1 MQPSSSQKT
10 DRPDPMDLRIL
21 SHGSVSPAGIGS
33 ACLGNAFP
41 QTVVTDA
48 ADGGDHPA
56 SLVDRSH
63 PSLTAWEKS
72 PRLRRAS
79 PISYFMIEAA
89 SQALAAV
96 PGIDLSRT
104 GVVASFFLG
113 CLVYSV
119 RFYRG
124 MNTEGRR
131 FASPIL
137 FPETV
142 FNSPLSH
149 VVSTLGIGGPVYS
162 QIGDKSCW
170 ATALRTAECWLRLG
184 EADHVLVLGAE
195 EFDPMTCHAFRAS
208 GLMRKGGLVPA
219 EGAGALLLTASRSPC
234 LARITRMT
242 DGHAFSSQA
251 TALEAAHSCLR
262 EFPESDPVL
271 STATSWLRDLE
282 KQAANGRLLPGEGA
296 LRGEAATASAAW
308 DTIRGIRLIADGAV
322 EQLVIPYWGLTRQ
335 FSAIRLSADKR
346 DS

>member
-1 MQPSSSQKT
+1 MKIG
-10 DRPDPMDLRIL
+10 IL

-33 ACLGNAFP
+33 ACPGDDFP
-41 QTVVTDA
+41 HTIVTDS

-63 PSLTAWEKS
+63 PALLRWEKT

-79 PISYFMIEAA
+79 PITYFMVEAA
-89 SQALAAV
+89 AQALAKV

-124 MNTEGRR
+124 MNREGRR

-149 VVSTLGIGGPVYS
+149 VVSTLGIGGPVHS

-195 EFDPMTCHAFRAS
+195 EFDPLTCHAFHAS
-208 GLMRKGGLVPA
+208 GLMRKGGLLPG
-219 EGAGALLLTASRSPC
+219 EGAGALLLSASQDDC
-234 LARITRMT
+234 IARISGMT
-242 DGHAFSSQA
+242 DGHGFSSKA
-251 TALEAAHSCLR
+251 GALPAARACLG
-262 EFPESDPVL
+262 EFPENDPVL
-271 STATSWLRDLE
+271 STATSWLRDVE
-282 KQAANGRLLPGEGA
+282 KRTAGERLLATGGKD
-296 LRGEAATASAAW
+296 RCEASTASAAW
-308 DTIRGIRLIADGAV
+308 DTIRGLEVIGRGGT

-335 FSAIRLSADKR
+335 FSAIRLSADHR
-346 DS
+346 TV